1 MSLCRFFPLSKY
13 HQAFRRKW
21 VTRTPFSRLSVHWHT
36 DPCHRG
42 KRNRTDS
49 MDRWSF
55 DHGGHLTF
63 PISSPKTTTMTDQR
77 NSLQEDLFPASIT
90 HTPDDNNEDNEQFRM
105 RLTFGL
111 GISEVFCG
119 LMLGIFGLLSMNMEA
134 AMSSLAGGVWAG
146 GVAIATGLSAVCL
159 TKCSSRRAIHA
170 VLFLCLSV
178 ASVLTGGLAT
188 VFVATGLAHDAQWP
202 AGYYVDSDGRR
213 VLFAGDIATR
223 APLLAVAAVTLT
235 AAVAD
240 CALAVACCIV
250 AAQEACQCYVCSD
263 DDDPI
268 DHDSKVRHDR
278 LVTWLGQQALMD
290 FVMASGKLP
299 DNFSSAN
306 VMNNNPPTISALMQN
321 NKRQGPT

>member
-1 MSLCRFFPLSKY
+1 
-13 HQAFRRKW
+13 
-21 VTRTPFSRLSVHWHT
+21 
-36 DPCHRG
+36 
-42 KRNRTDS
+42 
-49 MDRWSF
+49 
-55 DHGGHLTF
+55 
-63 PISSPKTTTMTDQR
+63 MTDQR

-90 HTPDDNNEDNEQFRM
+90 HTPNDDGNEDNEQFRR

-159 TKCSSRRAIHA
+159 TKCSRKAIHA

-299 DNFSSAN
+299 DNFSSSSN
-306 VMNNNPPTISALMQN
+306 VMNNNPAITALMQN
-321 NKRQGPT
+321 KGQAPS

>member
-1 MSLCRFFPLSKY
+1 MPE
-13 HQAFRRKW
+13 
-21 VTRTPFSRLSVHWHT
+21 
-36 DPCHRG
+36 
-42 KRNRTDS
+42 N
-49 MDRWSF
+49 
-55 DHGGHLTF
+55 
-63 PISSPKTTTMTDQR
+63 R
-77 NSLQEDLFPASIT
+77 NSLQEDLFPPSLTLAEE
-90 HTPDDNNEDNEQFRM
+90 NEENENFRKK
-105 RLTFGL
+105 LTFGL
-111 GISEVFCG
+111 GVAEIFCG
-119 LMLGIFGLLSMNMEA
+119 VMLGVFGLLSMNMEA

-146 GVAIATGLSAVCL
+146 GVAIATGLSAICL
-159 TKCSSRRAIHA
+159 TKCSRKAIHA

-235 AAVAD
+235 SAIAD

-278 LVTWLGQQALMD
+278 LVTWLGQQALLD

-299 DNFSSAN
+299 ENFN
-306 VMNNNPPTISALMQN
+306 PNGVMNNNPSLNTSSS
-321 NKRQGPT
+321 NKGQ